1 MKKLSFLGAM
11 AIVISLGLTSC
22 SRCEICTRDN
32 SNEIRVCEKD
42 YDTNT
47 AFGFTVDTYEA
58 TGYKCKPAI

>member
-11 AIVISLGLTSC
+11 GIVISLGLTSC